1 MRYRNK
7 YTGVVV
13 APSDALT
20 AQSFAR
26 SGAWEELETDAQAD
40 MATGPGKNPGGK
52 RPRRGKKGGGT
63 DAAGD

>member
-13 APSDALT
+13 APPDALT

-52 RPRRGKKGGGT
+52 RPRRGKKGGGG